1 MCIRDRCYAVY
12 TFGSSYMDTGVFCI
26 YTALS
31 RDTEKAALEL
41 ICGELR
47 RFLDSGVTQDELAMA
62 REQVKAN
69 VLMSLESTGSRMHR
83 LAKNELYLD
92 AVPDIDSVIEA
103 YDQVT
108 VEDIAALARTFL
120 TKSGLSFSAVGR
132 TAEAETYRQLLDKN
146 L

>member
-1 MCIRDRCYAVY
+1 
-12 TFGSSYMDTGVFCI
+12 
-26 YTALS
+26 
-31 RDTEKAALEL
+31 
-41 ICGELR
+41 
-47 RFLDSGVTQDELAMA
+47 MA